1 MASDRETS
9 ASLIDLAAVVV
20 SPALVMLMVGSLTF
34 FLITVLYHG
43 DYPDRLLYTFF
54 FFVFG
59 AVLIARISIQF
70 GRARAGLYAAGLGG
84 ACFLAMMAYVKYPS
98 GMMGVLGPLA
108 NLVLMGLVW
117 WSADKLTWDCT
128 HFDEARKAS
137 GKGVLAAAGLDEETG
152 DSRQEA
158 EPEDA
163 KPEPKRRGKRPVGW
177 LEKFQAY
184 REAQRTKSHTPGV
197 WVLYFSLAA
206 LPLFA
211 LGQSLIDPNDADTR
225 RATFLQMAVYVGS
238 GLGLLVT
245 TTLMGLKRYL
255 EQRGA
260 RIPPVM
266 VGGWLGLGAGLIVV
280 FLAVGAVLPRPH
292 SETPWFGIKRAGKSH
307 RDASRYAVVKDGSAG
322 KGEGAA
328 GKKTQAGDG
337 QNSAKGGKQGGGNSG
352 EKGSGGGQG
361 KSQGGSQQST
371 GEKGNNSGKQSGQGQ
386 DQSEDDG
393 RQKDQSGDQ
402 RNQDQGR
409 NSRSDSQSSDKDQ
422 GNGGRRASRDGEEAR
437 DAGENKSDDGSD
449 SGSSG
454 PSRIGEMFE
463 KIGSV
468 VKWVVWVVVA
478 VAVLAGIAIF
488 VLKWLAPFTDWARN
502 LLDWLKGLFARKP
515 REEREAAEAAAAE
528 EAVERPPPF
537 AAFGNPFADGTARR
551 RTPAEL
557 VEYTFAAFDAW
568 AWDRDR
574 GRQPGET
581 PLEFAVRVGHEYAEL
596 DEPGFRLAN
605 LYARVLYSRSPL
617 PADTLKALAEFWD
630 QLEAA
635 PAGSA

>member
-1 MASDRETS
+1 MASDRESS

-34 FLITVLYHG
+34 FLITVLYQG
-43 DYPDRLLYTFF
+43 VFSFRLLWTMF

-59 AVLIARISIQF
+59 AVLIARLSIQF
-70 GRARAGLYAAGLGG
+70 GRKYAGLYAAGLGA
-84 ACFLAMMAYVKYPS
+84 ACFVALMAYVEYP
-98 GMMGVLGPLA
+98 GPMRVFGPLV
-108 NLVLMGLVW
+108 NLLLMALIW

-128 HFDEARKAS
+128 HFDEDRKAS
-137 GKGVLAAAGLDEETG
+137 GQGVLAAAGLDDAPPPG
-152 DSRQEA
+152 DEGEA
-158 EPEDA
+158 T
-163 KPEPKRRGKRPVGW
+163 PEPPRRGKKRPVGW

-184 REAQRTKSHTPGV
+184 REAQRKKAHTPGV

-307 RDASRYAVVKDGSAG
+307 RDASRYAVIKDGSAG

-337 QNSAKGGKQGGGNSG
+337 KNSAKGGQQGGGNSG

-361 KSQGGSQQST
+361 KSQGGSQPSK

-386 DQSEDDG
+386 DQSKDDSQ
-393 RQKDQSGDQ
+393 RKDQSGDQ
-402 RNQDQGR
+402 RNQDRGR
-409 NSRSDSQSSDKDQ
+409 NSRSDSKSSDKDQ
-422 GNGGRRASRDGEEAR
+422 GNDDRQASRDGEETR
-437 DAGENKSDDGSD
+437 DADENKSDDGTD
-449 SGSSG
+449 SGSSSSG
-454 PSRIGEMFE
+454 PSRLTEALE
-463 KIGSV
+463 KVGSF
-468 VKWVVWVVVA
+468 VKWIVWGVVA
-478 VAVLAGIAIF
+478 VAVLVGVAVF
-488 VLKWLAPFTDWARN
+488 VLKYLAPFTDWARN

-515 REEREAAEAAAAE
+515 REEREAEEEAAAE
-528 EAVERPPPF
+528 EAVARPPPF
-537 AAFGNPFADGTARR
+537 SAFSNPFTDGTARR
-551 RTPAEL
+551 RAPAEL
-557 VEYTFAAFDAW
+557 VEYTFAALDAW

-581 PLEFAVRVGHEYAEL
+581 PLEFAVRIGHEYAEL

-617 PADTLKALAEFWD
+617 PADTLKALAEFWN
-630 QLEAA
+630 QLEAT